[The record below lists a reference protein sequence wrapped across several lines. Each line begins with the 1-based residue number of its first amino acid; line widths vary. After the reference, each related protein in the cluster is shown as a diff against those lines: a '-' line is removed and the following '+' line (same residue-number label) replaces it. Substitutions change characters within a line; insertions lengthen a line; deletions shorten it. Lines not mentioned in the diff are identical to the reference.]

1 MADIET
7 ALIAGGVALLGG
19 FLGQY
24 VYAGHLAKRA
34 HRADQLERLR
44 QDRIQAYSDFAGALI
59 EYRRMQLTRW
69 FTDHDK
75 TAAQDD
81 VWRVREESRLRRAA
95 ALDRY
100 YRVRLL
106 ADSEAIR
113 KPRKKHPIARMPS
126 TTPPRERRPTRP
138 PTARAM
144 SSSGHSSRSARSRS
158 SYAATRDDESCQR
171 ARMLAY
177 RANRQPHAP
186 AFDGLPR

>member
-106 ADSEAIR
+106 ADSEAI
-113 KPRKKHPIARMPS
+113 KKAAEEASDCTNAIHDA
-126 TTPPRERRPTRP
+126 TTREEANA
-138 PTARAM
+138 TA
-144 SSSGHSSRSARSRS
+144 
-158 SYAATRDDESCQR
+158 DR
-171 ARMLAY
+171 ARDELL
-177 RANRQPHAP
+177 RAFVEVSEKQVLVRSNAR
-186 AFDGLPR
+186 R